1 MLKIEKYQKAL
12 TELNNNV
19 APDVILKC
27 TQDDVITIDWKNM
40 TPIDMS
46 VVEQKVIEIE
56 NNAQAEIE
64 NKEALKASAKTKLI
78 NGEPLTEEE
87 ANTIVI

>member
-1 MLKIEKYQKAL
+1 MNKIEKYQKAL
-12 TELNNNV
+12 TALNNNV
-19 APDVILKC
+19 APDVMLKC
-27 TQDDVITIDWKNM
+27 SQDDVITIDWKNT
-40 TPIDMS
+40 TPIEMS

-56 NNAQAEIE
+56 NNTQAEIE
-64 NKEALKASAKTKLI
+64 AKEALKSSAKTKLI

>member
-12 TELNNNV
+12 TALNNNV
-19 APDVILKC
+19 APDVMVKC
-27 TQDDVITIDWKNM
+27 TQDDVITIDWKNT

-56 NNAQAEIE
+56 NNAQAEI
-64 NKEALKASAKTKLI
+64 NAKETANQSAIDKLKAL
-78 NGEPLTEEE
+78 GLTDEEIE
-87 ANTIVI
+87 AFRGK

>member
-1 MLKIEKYQKAL
+1 MNKIEKYQKAL
-12 TELNNNV
+12 TALNNNV
-19 APDVILKC
+19 VPDIMLKC

-46 VVEQKVIEIE
+46 VIEQKVVEIE

-64 NKEALKASAKTKLI
+64 AKEAANQSAINKLKAI
-78 NGEPLTEEE
+78 GLTDEEIE
-87 ANTIVI
+87 AFRGK

>member
-1 MLKIEKYQKAL
+1 MNKIEKYQKAL
-12 TELNNNV
+12 TALNNNV
-19 APDVILKC
+19 APDVMLKC
-27 TQDDVITIDWKNM
+27 SQDDVITIDWKNM

>member
-27 TQDDVITIDWKNM
+27 TQDDVITIDWKNT

-46 VVEQKVIEIE
+46 VIKQKVIEIE

-64 NKEALKASAKTKLI
+64 AKETANQSAIDKLKAL
-78 NGEPLTEEE
+78 GLTDEEIE
-87 ANTIVI
+87 AFRSK

>member
-1 MLKIEKYQKAL
+1 MNKIEKYQKAL
-12 TELNNNV
+12 TALNNNV
-19 APDVILKC
+19 APDVMLKC
-27 TQDDVITIDWKNM
+27 SQDDVITIDWKN
-40 TPIDMS
+40 TIPIDMS

>member
-1 MLKIEKYQKAL
+1 MDLMEKYQKAL
-12 TELNNNV
+12 TALNNGV
-19 APDVILKC
+19 PPDADLERTREGVVNI
-27 TQDDVITIDWKNM
+27 IWKSA
-40 TPIDMS
+40 TPIDKS
-46 VVEQKVIEIE
+46 IIEQKIVEIE

-64 NKEALKASAKTKLI
+64 AKEALKSSAKTKLI